1 MTIKPDYVR
10 WGILGCGAIA
20 TSAIAPAI
28 HWAHRNELLAVGS
41 RTLERATRKAAE
53 VGAPRAHGAYE
64 ALLAD
69 GDIDAIYIGVP
80 NGEHARWAI
89 AAAAAGKHVLC
100 DKSLALTAGD
110 ARAIREAFRARELVL
125 VEGFMVRHHPQW
137 TVVRRLLGEGVIGKV
152 QHVRAWLRS
161 TLDHPSDH
169 RWSKTLGGG
178 ALFDVT
184 CYAVNA
190 ARMAIGEEPIRTQAT
205 ARWTAS
211 GVDESTDALLEFP
224 GGAVASVHG
233 SLRAPFE
240 QGVVISGEK
249 GRIVLERPFVTHW
262 DPTQIVVEITASE
275 RQVHDIGG
283 ANHFLHMFEHVA
295 QHILDRETPLSPAE
309 DGVANVEACAAI
321 LQHAQDAQHAHQER
335 SRGPSP
341 ETHS

>member
-1 MTIKPDYVR
+1 MIPTHVR

-28 HWAHRNELLAVGS
+28 HWANRNELIAVGS

-69 GDIDAIYIGVP
+69 SDIDAIYIGTP
-80 NGEHARWAI
+80 NGEHARWAL

-100 DKSLALTAGD
+100 DKSLALTAKD
-110 ARAIREAFRARELVL
+110 ARAMGEAFRARDLVL
-125 VEGFMVRHHPQW
+125 VEGVMVRHHPQW
-137 TVVRRLLGEGVIGKV
+137 MVERRLLEDGVIGKV
-152 QHVRAWLRS
+152 AHVRAFLRS
-161 TLDHPSDH
+161 TLDNANDH

-178 ALFDVT
+178 ALFGVT
-184 CYAVNA
+184 CYAVNVV
-190 ARMAIGEEPIRTQAT
+190 RMAIGEEPTRVQAT
-205 ARWTAS
+205 ARWAES

-249 GRIVLERPFVTHW
+249 GRIVLDRPFIPHW
-262 DPTQIVVEITASE
+262 DPTQVVVELNGAP
-275 RQVHDIGG
+275 RQVHDITG

-295 QHILDRETPLSPAE
+295 GCILDRKAPLYPAE
-309 DGVANVEACAAI
+309 NGVANIEACAAI
-321 LQHAQDAQHAHQER
+321 LEACAR
-335 SRGPSP
+335 P
-341 ETHS
+341 

>member
-1 MTIKPDYVR
+1 MLATHVR

-28 HWAHRNELLAVGS
+28 HWADKNELVAVGS

-69 GDIDAIYIGVP
+69 SDIDAIYIGVP
-80 NGEHARWAI
+80 NGEHARWAL

-100 DKSLALTAGD
+100 DKSLTLRAAD
-110 ARAIREAFRARELVL
+110 ARAIGEAFRARELVL

-137 TVVRRLLGEGVIGKV
+137 MVVRRLLEEGVIGKV
-152 QHVRAWLRS
+152 AHVRAFLRAM
-161 TLDHPSDH
+161 LDHPSDH
-169 RWSKTLGGG
+169 RWSPTLGGG

-184 CYAVNA
+184 CYAVNVV
-190 ARMAIGEEPIRTQAT
+190 RMIIGEEPIRTQAT
-205 ARWTAS
+205 ARWTES
-211 GVDESTDALLEFP
+211 GVDCSSDALLEFP

-240 QGVVISGEK
+240 QGVVVSGEK
-249 GRIVLERPFVTHW
+249 GRIVLERPFIPHW
-262 DPTQIVVEITASE
+262 DPTQVIVELNGGSN
-275 RQVHDIGG
+275 RQVHDITG

-295 QHILDRETPLSPAE
+295 HCILDRSAPLFPAE
-309 DGVANVEACAAI
+309 NGIANVEACAAI
-321 LQHAQDAQHAHQER
+321 LDACAR
-335 SRGPSP
+335 PSGPSSR
-341 ETHS
+341 T